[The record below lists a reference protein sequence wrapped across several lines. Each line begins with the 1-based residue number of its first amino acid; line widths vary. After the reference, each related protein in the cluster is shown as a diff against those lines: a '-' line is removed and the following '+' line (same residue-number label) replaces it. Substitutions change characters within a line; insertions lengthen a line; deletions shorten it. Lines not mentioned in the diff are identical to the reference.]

1 VLFPSIARRVLIVL
15 ALGAVVT
22 AGVLHAQS
30 PGNDA
35 NAVMQQGVADL
46 DAKRFGDALE
56 AFTRVSKLVP
66 TDPSACLLAG
76 IAATRLGRNDEAES
90 WFERALELEPRLT
103 AASQWLGELLYG
115 QGRVKEAIA
124 TFESAVKR
132 APNADALERRLA
144 EWRQESQL
152 QDRFYES
159 RGAHFVVL
167 FEGPADEGLARRVV
181 ERLEQV
187 YWRIGGILTAYPSKP
202 ITVVLY
208 TTEQFRDITRS
219 PEWAAASYDGRIRMP
234 IKGALADLDQL
245 DRVLAHEF
253 VHAVVAMLGGRTVP
267 VWMNEGLAVTL
278 GESGG
283 EQADA
288 VLARAGTRPA
298 LKDLHGSFGG
308 LSDGQARVAYAV
320 SAVAVKRMVD
330 LRGPY
335 AAVGLLQD
343 LARGADFASAFH
355 QRFGM
360 RYEDFQ
366 AMVARAA

>member
-1 VLFPSIARRVLIVL
+1 VIS
-15 ALGAVVT
+15 
-22 AGVLHAQS
+22 GVLHAQS

-35 NAVMQQGVADL
+35 NAVMQQGVAAL
-46 DAKRFGDALE
+46 DAKRFGDALD
-56 AFTRVSKLVP
+56 AFTRVSKLAP
-66 TDPSACLLAG
+66 ADPSACVLAG
-76 IAATRLGRNDEAES
+76 IAATRLGRNDEAET

-124 TFESAVKR
+124 TFESALKL

-144 EWRQESQL
+144 EWRKESQL

-167 FEGPADEGLARRVV
+167 FEGPADEALARRVV

-202 ITVVLY
+202 VTVVLY

-219 PEWAAASYDGRIRMP
+219 PEWAAASYDGRIRVP
-234 IKGALADLDQL
+234 IKGALADIDRL

-278 GESGG
+278 GESGS

-288 VLARAGTRPA
+288 VLARARTRPA
-298 LKDLHGSFGG
+298 LEDLHGSFGG
-308 LSDGQARVAYAV
+308 LSDEQARVAYAV
-320 SAVAVKRMVD
+320 SAAAVKRMVD

-343 LARGADFASAFH
+343 LARGADFASAFQ